1 MPGNTSRLNS
11 SRSTLPNAWCEI
23 ADAPVVKHS
32 AACTVA
38 LATGGATPVVSN
50 RLVAVMP

>member
-1 MPGNTSRLNS
+1 M
-11 SRSTLPNAWCEI
+11 

-38 LATGGATPVVSN
+38 LVAAGGTPKAMSSDEA
-50 RLVAVMP
+50 LTP